1 MPVWDE
7 ATDVFPEVKTSV
19 VEVIDE
25 DVVSTLN
32 FLPLLKS
39 PRPERLT
46 CYAIQLSVGMNYYR
60 WYAYSQS

>member
-7 ATDVFPEVKTSV
+7 ATDVLTSGKTSV

-32 FLPLLKS
+32 ISVVKKSTLRIGSLVTPYNYPL
-39 PRPERLT
+39 
-46 CYAIQLSVGMNYYR
+46 V
-60 WYAYSQS
+60 

>member
-7 ATDVFPEVKTSV
+7 ATDVLTSGKTSV

-32 FLPLLKS
+32 ISVVKKSTPGKAHLL
-39 PRPERLT
+39 RHTIIRWYEL
-46 CYAIQLSVGMNYYR
+46 LF

>member
-7 ATDVFPEVKTSV
+7 ATPVLTSGKTGV

-39 PRPERLT
+39 PR
-46 CYAIQLSVGMNYYR
+46 
-60 WYAYSQS
+60 